1 MMWETKIPDRNAVEL
16 DHINSKIQQNSHDT
30 LSFHPLKTL
39 RQDMRHE
46 KRSFKHFRHE
56 TKRTLMVVLLN
67 KVRIIRSLIFICQKL
82 MPQIT
87 WIEVDFLSDSNENL
101 SYLQVSWSEMT
112 VKEESFCYLLKLKK
126 KTIWTQE
133 IKN

>member
-1 MMWETKIPDRNAVEL
+1 
-16 DHINSKIQQNSHDT
+16 
-30 LSFHPLKTL
+30 
-39 RQDMRHE
+39 
-46 KRSFKHFRHE
+46 
-56 TKRTLMVVLLN
+56 
-67 KVRIIRSLIFICQKL
+67 

-126 KTIWTQE
+126 K
-133 IKN
+133 NYLNPRN